1 MNFRAGAI
9 ALLLLSACGPSKGAK
24 TPGKLS
30 GVPEPA
36 ASGASPKGIITV
48 GQVPQNV
55 ASITSRVWELAQRA
69 RKLKHKEAVKLSV
82 VDGQQLVQ
90 VVKSKVGD
98 DIPKD
103 VIRGEGRA
111 YATLGL
117 IPPDYDYEAETY
129 ALLEEQLAGL
139 YIPEDKTMYLSKTV
153 SGDELEATLGHELVH
168 ALQDQYFGIG
178 DRIKFKPGESD
189 RIAAI
194 HALAEGDATSAMID
208 VLVLAGGGD
217 LGEKNA
223 TRLPDREPEELVAA
237 EVSEK
242 PKSKLAKSPRFLSVG
257 LLAPYADGMRF
268 VHGLRRNGGWK
279 SVDAAWNRPPA
290 STEQL
295 LHLDKYEANEAP
307 LTVDLPTAAALGAG
321 WNKTYDDVFGEQEGR
336 IAFGEWMDIKSTKRA
351 AGGWGGDRVALFE
364 NGDQRAVSWKIVF
377 DDANEAGEAFGL
389 LAVGWSKRFGY
400 ATLNT
405 PGSQKGEE
413 LQVWGAV
420 TPTAAAAKEEPK
432 PDPKNPKAKPQPPK
446 KPEKGA
452 KPEPP
457 PLPALPP
464 LPDAPGVGPGAGPK
478 MVGCRALRQS
488 GKTVVML
495 AGAPCTAVVPWS
507 AEVAK

>member
-9 ALLLLSACGPSKGAK
+9 ALLLLSACGPSKGSSASARG
-24 TPGKLS
+24 PGLLK
-30 GVPEPA
+30 GVGEPGPGA
-36 ASGASPKGIITV
+36 APKGIVLV
-48 GQVPQNV
+48 GTVPQNV
-55 ASITSRVWELAQRA
+55 ASITGRVWELAQRA
-69 RKLKHKEAVKLSV
+69 RRLKHKEAVKLQV

-103 VIRGEGRA
+103 IIRGEGRA
-111 YATLGL
+111 YAALGL
-117 IPPDYDYEAETY
+117 IPADYDYEAETY
-129 ALLEEQLAGL
+129 SLLEEQLAGL

-153 SGDELEATLGHELVH
+153 AGDELEATLGHELVH

-237 EVSEK
+237 EIAEK
-242 PKSKLAKSPRFLSVG
+242 KTSKLAKSPRFLSVG

-279 SVDAAWNRPPA
+279 AVDAAWNRPPI

-307 LTVDLPTAAALGAG
+307 VNVDLPTGVALGAG
-321 WNKTYDDVFGEQEGR
+321 FTKTYDDVFGEEEGR
-336 IAFGEWMDIKSTKRA
+336 IAFGEWMDLKSSKKA
-351 AGGWGGDRVALFE
+351 AGGWGGDRVTLFE
-364 NGDQRAVSWKIVF
+364 KGDQRAVSWKIVF
-377 DDANEAGEAFGL
+377 DDTNEASEAFGL

-405 PGSQKGEE
+405 PGAQKGEE

-420 TPTAAAAKEEPK
+420 PPPPPPPKEEPK
-432 PDPKNPKAKPQPPK
+432 PDAKGKPK
-446 KPEKGA
+446 KPEKPA

-464 LPDAPGVGPGAGPK
+464 LPDAPGVGPGAAPK
-478 MVGCRALRQS
+478 MLGCRALRQQ

-495 AGAPCTAVVPWS
+495 AGVPCTSAVAWS